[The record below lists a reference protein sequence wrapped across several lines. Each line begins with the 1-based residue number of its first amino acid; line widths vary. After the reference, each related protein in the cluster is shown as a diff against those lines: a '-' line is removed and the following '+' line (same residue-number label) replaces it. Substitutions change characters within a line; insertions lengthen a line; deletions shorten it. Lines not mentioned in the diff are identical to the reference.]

1 MSGTSAG
8 RPARTAVAGQ
18 ERPFLPGMSS
28 EWLLPLYDPLTRLL
42 GVRRIH
48 RRLLDQAAL
57 RPGQRVLEI
66 GCGTGNLLLQAKA
79 TEPGAIVVGLDPD
92 LSALAR
98 ARRKARRRSLTVQ
111 LDRGYADDLP
121 YADGSMD
128 VVLSA
133 FMLHHLPTA
142 EKDQA
147 LREVFRVLRPDG
159 QLHVVDIGG
168 RADPADGRMARRAHH
183 IHRLQDNWNDAIPDL
198 FRRTGFTAVTETGH
212 AVGAMGRFTFYRGSR

>member
-1 MSGTSAG
+1 M
-8 RPARTAVAGQ
+8 AGQ

-111 LDRGYADDLP
+111 LDRGYADDVP

-142 EKDQA
+142 EKEQA